1 MRSGAVLAAKRGERG
16 LTIQQVSAAT
26 HIRAEHLAAL
36 EEDDL
41 ARFPAAVYARGYLQ
55 TYARFLG
62 LDPEPMIQS
71 LEKESRPPRLAL
83 GLGPKERKPRLVL
96 TGPAFATVGLVLLA
110 AAFSAYAW
118 RQVTLDQRMA
128 VISPPAPLAAGNPP
142 ATAAASPSIQPR
154 PIVVG
159 VRVTDVVWINAVVDG
174 APQFGGSGKT
184 LPAGS
189 VVYFTGVDV
198 KITSGK
204 ASATLIS
211 IDGHSLGPL
220 GAGVATREFTSQ
232 TSP

>member
-1 MRSGAVLAAKRGERG
+1 MTPGAVLAAKRGERG
-16 LTIQQVSAAT
+16 LSIQQVVAAT
-26 HIRAEHLAAL
+26 HIRADHLEAL

-41 ARFPAAVYARGYLQ
+41 TRFPAAVYAKGYMR
-55 TYARFLG
+55 TYARYLG
-62 LDPEPMIQS
+62 VDPEPLIAT
-71 LEKESRPPRLAL
+71 LEEETLPPRLAL
-83 GLGPKERKPRLVL
+83 GLGSKERKPRMVL

-118 RQVTLDQRMA
+118 RQITLDQRSSGTPPGA
-128 VISPPAPLAAGNPP
+128 PVAAASPLGTP
-142 ATAAASPSIQPR
+142 AASPSIQPR

-174 APQFGGSGKT
+174 TPQYGGSGKT
-184 LPAGS
+184 LTAGS

-204 ASATLIS
+204 AAATYIS

-232 TSP
+232 TAP